1 MPRMYPATVRRQ
13 IVARLRSGEAVAA
26 VAAET
31 GIAQA
36 TLFRWK
42 RQALIDS
49 GVIEGTPSVEAD
61 ELAAAHKRIA
71 ALEAELALTRDAC
84 ELFDTEAVVPPKR
97 RRAIA
102 DGLIARGHSA
112 RSACR
117 ITGLARSL
125 LQYHRRRPV
134 PDRQIRRLIVA
145 DTITEIHQRSRG
157 TYGRR
162 RVRAAL
168 LADYDMNVNLK
179 LVNSIMTES
188 GLCGLPRPGRRI
200 PSLIR
205 VNTPADL
212 VNRHFT
218 ATRPNE
224 LWCTDITEHPARD
237 GKVYCCAILDCFS
250 RMIVARTFST
260 TADTALVNNAVN
272 MAVANRNRRGQR
284 FCTPTTELNSR
295 RGVSARTCNAGACWP
310 RSAPSATVTTT
321 PPWSRSGPGSR
332 SNYSTRAN
340 GRPPWNWPRPWPT
353 TSTTS
358 TTSNAV
364 TATSVTSAPQ
374 SSKRSGRPPI
384 QSLSSHNH
392 GSKRRGQINDE
403 RESFIGGY
411 KRAA

>member
-1 MPRMYPATVRRQ
+1 MPRMYSSSVRRQ
-13 IVARLRSGEAVAA
+13 IVARLRSGEPVAV

-31 GIAQA
+31 GVCQA

-42 RQALIDS
+42 RQALIDA
-49 GVIEGTPSVEAD
+49 GVIEGIPSVEAD
-61 ELAAAHKRIA
+61 ELAAARKRIA

-84 ELFDTEAVVPPKR
+84 ELFDAEAVVPPKR

-102 DGLIARGHSA
+102 EGLIARGYSA

-125 LQYHRRRPV
+125 LQYHRRRRV
-134 PDRQIRRLIVA
+134 PDREVRRLIVA

-162 RVRAAL
+162 RVPAAL

-179 LVNSIMTES
+179 LVNSIMSEQ
-188 GLCGLPRPGRRI
+188 GLYGLPRPGRRK
-200 PSLIR
+200 PNLIG
-205 VNTPADL
+205 VDTPVDL
-212 VNRHFT
+212 VNRRFT

-272 MAVANRNRRGQR
+272 MAVDNR
-284 FCTPTTELNSR
+284 T
-295 RGVSARTCNAGACWP
+295 
-310 RSAPSATVTTT
+310 
-321 PPWSRSGPGSR
+321 RSGPTILHADHGTQFTSWSFGENMRRWGLLGSFGTVGDCWDN
-332 SNYSTRAN
+332 SGAESLWSTFKHEYYYRHTFA
-340 GRPPWNWPRPWPT
+340 T
-353 TSTTS
+353 KTELVA
-358 TTSNAV
+358 AV
-364 TATSVTSAPQ
+364 DKWMHFYNTQRRHSVIGMLSPIAYEHSLDAATQ
-374 SSKRSGRPPI
+374 
-384 QSLSSHNH
+384 
-392 GSKRRGQINDE
+392 
-403 RESFIGGY
+403 
-411 KRAA
+411 AA